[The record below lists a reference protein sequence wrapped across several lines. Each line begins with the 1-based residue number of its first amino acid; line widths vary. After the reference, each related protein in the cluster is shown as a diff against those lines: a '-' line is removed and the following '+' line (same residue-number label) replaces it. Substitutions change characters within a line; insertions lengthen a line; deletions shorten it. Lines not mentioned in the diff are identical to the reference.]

1 MPIVRLFQRIID
13 LFTTLILWFYF
24 LFGYLFI
31 LIFLY
36 IPAYIFAENRATAFQ
51 NLNHVHLKC
60 FFALTRLLIPR
71 TKFKI
76 PKEVREIHSSIIV
89 CNHLSYLD
97 PILLISLF
105 QRQQTIVKSTFFQVP
120 LFGWLLK
127 NSGYISSGSSEM
139 LGPAMINNLEDIKD
153 HLASGGNLF
162 VFPEGTRSR
171 DGNLLPFNKGVFT
184 IARYCNTPLK
194 LIFIMDTNKLFRPG
208 HFLFNT
214 RNFNQI
220 QLELIGSLEPDYRDN
235 NFSISAVADQT
246 RSLFEEKIAKTKL
259 SKSETP
265 DAVYS

>member
-31 LIFLY
+31 LLFLY
-36 IPAYIFAENRATAFQ
+36 IPAYVFAENRATAFQ

-120 LFGWLLK
+120 FFGWLLK

-139 LGPAMINNLEDIKD
+139 LGPAMINNLEDIKQ
-153 HLASGGNLF
+153 HLASGGIVF

-171 DGNLLPFNKGVFT
+171 EGNLASFNKGVFT
-184 IARYCNTPLK
+184 IARYCNAPLK
-194 LIFIMDTNKLFRPG
+194 LIFITGTNKLFQPG

-214 RNFNQI
+214 RNFNEI
-220 QLELIGSLEPDYRDN
+220 QLELIGSLEPDYKGN
-235 NFSISAVADQT
+235 NFSISAVADQA
-246 RSLFEEKIAKTKL
+246 RSLFEEKITKTKSNKL
-259 SKSETP
+259 ETP
-265 DAVYS
+265 SPVYR